1 MKNIFKIL
9 FALLVI
15 ILVNSCNSQTNIPS
29 EKISSLLQSTEFT
42 FMAEHANPTGYE
54 VVNVMNSL
62 PNSSASNILNLDY
75 GYTLVL
81 KKEKISVD
89 LPYFGRMYTPNYDS
103 TKNSFNFTSEDFA
116 IKETLGKK
124 GSSVFTMMMKDQ
136 QNINRLVLEVYK
148 NGKAYL
154 SISAN
159 DRQSISYD
167 GYIMENKMEK
177 K

>member
-1 MKNIFKIL
+1 
-9 FALLVI
+9 
-15 ILVNSCNSQTNIPS
+15 
-29 EKISSLLQSTEFT
+29 
-42 FMAEHANPTGYE
+42 MAEHANPTGND
-54 VVNVMNSL
+54 VVNIINSL

-75 GYTLVL
+75 GYSLVL
-81 KKEKISVD
+81 KKEKITID

-103 TKNSFNFTSEDFA
+103 SKNAFNFTSKDFT
-116 IKETLGKK
+116 IKETFGKK
-124 GSSVFTMMMKDQ
+124 GSSIYTIMMKDQ

-154 SISAN
+154 SITAN
-159 DRQSISYD
+159 DRQFISYD